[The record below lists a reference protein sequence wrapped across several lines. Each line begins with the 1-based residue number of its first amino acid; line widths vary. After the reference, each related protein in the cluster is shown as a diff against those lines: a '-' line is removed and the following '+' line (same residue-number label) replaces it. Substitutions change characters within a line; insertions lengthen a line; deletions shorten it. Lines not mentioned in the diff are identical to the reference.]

1 MFSHRRISGPVAI
14 GYAAAMKPRRPAL
27 FALFSLLLAFGTAP
41 AAEMLSNG
49 SFETNTG
56 EGSLPT
62 GWTSVG
68 SGPNFSVRATGSTA
82 QAGTWSVRVTGRAIE
97 TDGLRLNLLSALSNA
112 GSGIR
117 RWCRAWVRVDD
128 FASVRVLLRYADA
141 GGQQPDVVLAE
152 QMVWTTGGWAAVE
165 GDSKITWNGALQSA
179 SLRIEVQQLSRA
191 KTAKPADQLP
201 DYQVDGLTLDDD
213 ADGDGILDRDE
224 PAGGFNATRADT
236 DGDGLPDRWELDHGF
251 SPLANEAAADPD
263 GDGFSNW
270 QEYWAAT
277 DPHAASSYP
286 GKPANPNANAATR
299 SVLRWLALL
308 PAQPTGRHLAVGQNI
323 SDLGSATEYPE
334 QIDGLGAETGKF
346 PAILSMAIEPPFD
359 RFGIPLQIQAAES
372 RALAYWQAGGIP
384 LLKWAIYNP
393 WTVKN
398 AGDQTNVDVPGLLNP
413 AASAAS
419 VQARNQAAHD
429 NLLDWMT
436 QVGDALAR
444 LQQQGVVV
452 MFRPMSEMNGAWFWW
467 GHREYI
473 DYASLWEYLF
483 DYFTNTRGLN
493 NLIWVYESAS
503 TEHVPGFVG
512 AGSSASD
519 YYYPGDD
526 RVDAMCHNLYSGDWV
541 LPWDANRI
549 HARYPKI
556 YGIPQA
562 GPDHANRTGAFDNL
576 TYLRRTEAA
585 LPRSSFFIAW
595 NSFNGTDPVTG
606 AQSYQRLAIV
616 DNQNAS
622 ALMNHPSVVTRE
634 SVNFNQATAPATP
647 ATPAPVTPS
656 APSIPSPTSGGGGG
670 GGAPSG
676 WFLAVL
682 SCATL
687 VRLRRLGNI

>member
-1 MFSHRRISGPVAI
+1 MKARRSV
-14 GYAAAMKPRRPAL
+14 L
-27 FALFSLLLAFGTAP
+27 FALFPLLFAFATTP
-41 AAEMLSNG
+41 AAEILSNG
-49 SFETNTG
+49 SFETNAG

-62 GWTSVG
+62 GWTRAG
-68 SGPNFSVRATGSTA
+68 SGPNFSARVTGSAA
-82 QAGTWSVRVTGRAIE
+82 QAGTWSVRVTGRAAE

-112 GSGIR
+112 GSGVR
-117 RWCRAWVRVDD
+117 RWCRAYVRVDD

-141 GGQQPDVVLAE
+141 GGQHPDLVLAE
-152 QMVWTTGGWAAVE
+152 QMVWATGAWVAVE

-191 KTAKPADQLP
+191 SSAKPTDQLP
-201 DYQVDGLTLDDD
+201 DYSVDGLTLDDD
-213 ADGDGILDRDE
+213 ADADGILDREE
-224 PAGGFNATRADT
+224 PSAGFNATRADT
-236 DGDGLPDRWELDHGF
+236 DGDGLPDRWELDHGL
-251 SPLANEAAADPD
+251 SPQANEASADPD

-270 QEYWAAT
+270 QEFWAAT
-277 DPHAASSYP
+277 DPRAAGSYP

-299 SVLRWLALL
+299 DVLRWLALL
-308 PAQPTGRHLAVGQNI
+308 PSQTTGRHLAVGQNI

-384 LLKWAIYNP
+384 LLKWAVYNP

-398 AGDQTNVDVPGLLNP
+398 AGDQTNVDIAGLLNP
-413 AASAAS
+413 AASDAS
-419 VQARNQAAHD
+419 VRTRNQAAHD
-429 NLLDWMT
+429 NLVDWMR

-467 GHREYI
+467 GHREYL
-473 DYASLWEYLF
+473 DYASLWEFLF
-483 DYFTNTRGLN
+483 DYFTHTRGLN

-503 TEHVPGFVG
+503 TEHAPSFVG

-541 LPWDANRI
+541 LPWDGNRI

-576 TYLRRTEAA
+576 TYLRRSEAA
-585 LPRSSFFIAW
+585 LPRSSFFIVW
-595 NSFNGTDPVTG
+595 NSFDGADPVTG
-606 AQSYQRLAIV
+606 TQAYQKIAIV
-616 DNQNAS
+616 DNLNAS
-622 ALMNHPSVVTRE
+622 ALMNHASIVTRE
-634 SVNFNQATAPATP
+634 TVAFSQPATPVPPAPATP
-647 ATPAPVTPS
+647 AAPAPSMPSTPTTPS
-656 APSIPSPTSGGGGG
+656 SSGGGG

-676 WFLAVL
+676 WFLAAL
-682 SCATL
+682 ALTAL
-687 VRLRRLGNI
+687 IRLRRRGR

>member
-1 MFSHRRISGPVAI
+1 MFSHRRIPASAAN
-14 GYAAAMKPRRPAL
+14 GYAAAMKPRRSVP
-27 FALFSLLLAFGTAP
+27 FALFLLLLAFATAP

-49 SFETNTG
+49 SFETNAG

-62 GWTSVG
+62 GWTRVG
-68 SGPNFSVRATGSTA
+68 SGPNFSAGATGSAA
-82 QAGTWSVRVTGRAIE
+82 QAGAWSVRVTGRAAE
-97 TDGLRLNLLSALSNA
+97 TDGLRLNLLSTLSNA
-112 GSGIR
+112 GSGVR
-117 RWCRAWVRVDD
+117 RWCRAYVRVDD

-141 GGQQPDVVLAE
+141 GGQQPDLVLAE
-152 QMVWTTGGWAAVE
+152 QMVWATGGWVAVE

-191 KTAKPADQLP
+191 SSAKPADQLP
-201 DYQVDGLTLDDD
+201 DYSVDGLTLDDD
-213 ADGDGILDRDE
+213 ADADGILDREE
-224 PAGGFNATRADT
+224 PSAGFNAARADT
-236 DGDGLPDRWELDHGF
+236 DGDGLPDRWELDHGL
-251 SPLANEAAADPD
+251 SPQANEASADPD
-263 GDGFSNW
+263 GDGFSNG
-270 QEYWAAT
+270 QEFWAAT
-277 DPHAASSYP
+277 DPRAAGSYP

-299 SVLRWLALL
+299 NVLRWLALL
-308 PAQPTGRHLAVGQNI
+308 PSQPTGRHLAVGQNI

-398 AGDQTNVDVPGLLNP
+398 AGDQTNVDIAGLLKP
-413 AASAAS
+413 AASDAS
-419 VQARNQAAHD
+419 VRARNQAAHD
-429 NLLDWMT
+429 NLVDWMR
-436 QVGDALAR
+436 QVGDALSR

-452 MFRPMSEMNGAWFWW
+452 MFRPMSEMNGGWFWW
-467 GHREYI
+467 GHREYL
-473 DYASLWEYLF
+473 DYASLWEFLF

-503 TEHVPGFVG
+503 TEHVPGFAG

-541 LPWDANRI
+541 LPWDGNRI

-576 TYLRRTEAA
+576 TYLRRSEAA
-585 LPRSSFFIAW
+585 LPRSSFFIVW
-595 NSFNGTDPVTG
+595 NSFDGTDPATG
-606 AQSYQRLAIV
+606 IQAYQKLAIV
-616 DNQNAS
+616 DNVNAT
-622 ALMNHPSVVTRE
+622 ALMNHASIVTRE
-634 SVNFNQATAPATP
+634 TVAFSQPTTPVPPAPTTPVAPAPSTPSTP
-647 ATPAPVTPS
+647 AS
-656 APSIPSPTSGGGGG
+656 SGGGG

-676 WFLAVL
+676 WFLA
-682 SCATL
+682 TL
-687 VRLRRLGNI
+687 ALTALIRWRRRGR